1 MNAMAQGPKPFSFTR
16 SVIRSESDVVSV
28 RQRARRLA
36 ELLGFDR
43 RDQTRMAT
51 AVSELARNAFI
62 HGGGGG
68 EAEFSVEL
76 TAQPQVFTARISDSG
91 PGIETVEAVL
101 SGDHPPDNGMGL
113 GIVSARRLLD
123 RFEIVSEPGKGVTIS
138 AGIEFPK
145 RARRLE
151 RADLASLAKAL
162 EKESASDLLT
172 MMREQNRELVQALE
186 DIDRR
191 EEESRKLTQELGDT
205 NRGVVALYAELDER
219 AEQLRKAS
227 ESKTRFLSNMSHEFR
242 TPLNSILA
250 LSRLLLDR
258 VDGELSPEQERQ
270 VGYIRRSVETLLD
283 LVNDMLDLSKVEAGK
298 TDVRPVE
305 FSVSGLLAALRG
317 ALKPLLTNPSVELTF
332 EIDKACPDLY
342 TDEAKVSQIL
352 RNLISN
358 ALKFTERGEVRVAAV
373 WRPDDGAVDFS
384 VKDTGIGIADED
396 QERIFEEFA
405 QVDSKLQR
413 KVKGTGLGLSLSR
426 SLAKLLG
433 GTLTVESAVNA
444 GSTFTLSIPASVS
457 DQANPP
463 AAEQGQPRKVLLV
476 DDDDMFRYV
485 MRQIVSNAPEYR
497 LIEAKDGEEGL
508 LMARTEAPDVVILD
522 LQMPG
527 MDGFAVFE
535 ALAAD
540 PETQPIPIVV
550 LTSLAV
556 DAGLNSRFPPGTR
569 LLSKNMIS
577 RESVSLFLREAAQ
590 AAR

>member
-1 MNAMAQGPKPFSFTR
+1 MSCPCGSAPAGSPNS
-16 SVIRSESDVVSV
+16 SD
-28 RQRARRLA
+28 
-36 ELLGFDR
+36 FDR

-51 AVSELARNAFI
+51 AVSELARNAFT
-62 HGGGGG
+62 HGGGG

-76 TAQPQVFTARISDSG
+76 GEQPQALMARVSDSG

-101 SGDHPPDNGMGL
+101 SGDHPSANRMGL
-113 GIVSARRLLD
+113 GLVGARRLLD
-123 RFEIVSEPGKGVTIS
+123 RFEIVSEPGKGVTVL

-151 RADLASLAKAL
+151 RADLAALAKAL
-162 EKESASDLLT
+162 EKESGADLLT
-172 MMREQNRELVQALE
+172 ILREQNRELIQALE

-191 EEESRKLTQELGDT
+191 EEEGRKLTQELGDT

-227 ESKTRFLSNMSHEFR
+227 ELKTRFLSNMSHEFR

-298 TDVRPVE
+298 TDVQPIE

-317 ALKPLLTNPSVELTF
+317 TLKPLLTNPSVELTF

-373 WRPDDGAVDFS
+373 WRPNDGAVDFC
-384 VKDTGIGIADED
+384 VKDSGIGIAEQDL
-396 QERIFEEFA
+396 ERIFEEFA
-405 QVDSKLQR
+405 QINSKLQR

-433 GTLTVESAVNA
+433 GTLTVESALNE
-444 GSTFTLSIPASVS
+444 GSTFTLSIPASIS
-457 DQANPP
+457 DRAKTPLEEQA
-463 AAEQGQPRKVLLV
+463 QPRKVLLV

-485 MRQIVSNAPEYR
+485 MRQIISNAPEYR
-497 LIEAKDGEEGL
+497 LLEAKDGEEGL
-508 LMARTEAPDVVILD
+508 RMARAETPDVVILD
-522 LQMPG
+522 LQMPE
-527 MDGFAVFE
+527 MDGFAAFE
-535 ALAAD
+535 ALTAE
-540 PETQPIPIVV
+540 PQTQRIPIVV
-550 LTSLAV
+550 LTSLTV
-556 DAGLNSRFPPGTR
+556 DAGLNARFPPGTQ

-577 RESVSLFLREAAQ
+577 RESVSLLLREAMQ
-590 AAR
+590 AAQ

>member
-1 MNAMAQGPKPFSFTR
+1 MNAMAQGPKPLSFAR
-16 SVIRSESDVVSV
+16 SVIRSENDVVSV

-62 HGGGGG
+62 HGGGG
-68 EAEFSVEL
+68 EAEFSVDL
-76 TAQPQVFTARISDSG
+76 GSRPQAFTVRISDSG
-91 PGIETVEAVL
+91 PGIEAIETVL
-101 SGDHPPDNGMGL
+101 SGDHSSAAGIRLGL
-113 GIVSARRLLD
+113 VGARRLSD
-123 RFEIVSEPGKGVTIS
+123 RFEIVSEPGKGVAVS
-138 AGIEFPK
+138 AGIDFPK
-145 RARRLE
+145 RARRFE
-151 RADLASLAKAL
+151 RADLASLQKAV
-162 EKESASDLLT
+162 EEEGAADLLT
-172 MMREQNRELVQALE
+172 VLREQNRELVQALE

-258 VDGELSPEQERQ
+258 VDGDLSAEQERQ
-270 VGYIRRSVETLLD
+270 VAYIRRSVETLLD

-317 ALKPLLTNPSVELTF
+317 ALKPLQTNPSVGLIF
-332 EIDKACPDLY
+332 EIDKACPDLF

-373 WRPDDGAVDFS
+373 WRPDDGAVVFS
-384 VKDTGIGIADED
+384 VKDTGIGIAQED

-405 QVDSKLQR
+405 Q
-413 KVKGTGLGLSLSR
+413 
-426 SLAKLLG
+426 
-433 GTLTVESAVNA
+433 
-444 GSTFTLSIPASVS
+444 
-457 DQANPP
+457 
-463 AAEQGQPRKVLLV
+463 
-476 DDDDMFRYV
+476 
-485 MRQIVSNAPEYR
+485 
-497 LIEAKDGEEGL
+497 IEL
-508 LMARTEAPDVVILD
+508 
-522 LQMPG
+522 
-527 MDGFAVFE
+527 
-535 ALAAD
+535 
-540 PETQPIPIVV
+540 
-550 LTSLAV
+550 
-556 DAGLNSRFPPGTR
+556 
-569 LLSKNMIS
+569 
-577 RESVSLFLREAAQ
+577 
-590 AAR
+590 